1 MQLEK
6 GSSSQDAA
14 TTLHPCWEA
23 YKLEDKYGLVI
34 LFEPFLY
41 YNDFLKLTLGRLYC
55 IHFRRELVLYLNVF
69 SGDATTEF
77 PSTLQ
82 LARGGVRIFSILYI
96 LPFFR

>member
-1 MQLEK
+1 MMQLEK

-23 YKLEDKYGLVI
+23 YKLEDK
-34 LFEPFLY
+34 
-41 YNDFLKLTLGRLYC
+41 
-55 IHFRRELVLYLNVF
+55 RELVLYLNVF